1 MISAIFDVEISHL
14 VLKSAPGYLGFPR
27 MMSTSARRNKSTSRS
42 RASRVSRVEHRR
54 ETRHNLRL
62 RSNFEWA
69 DTEGIIHTAQGF
81 TRDIGSKGMFIYTD
95 SQPPLMA
102 ELHVEVFLSSD
113 EEVRKDLQ
121 LRLCASALVL
131 RVDPIAAGLSGG
143 FAILNKSY
151 ELLRGEVVLKD

>member
-1 MISAIFDVEISHL
+1 
-14 VLKSAPGYLGFPR
+14 
-27 MMSTSARRNKSTSRS
+27 MSTPASNVSASRT
-42 RASRVSRVEHRR
+42 RVSRISRAEHRR

-62 RSNFEWA
+62 RSNFAWA
-69 DTEGIIHTAQGF
+69 DTEGIVHTAQGF

-95 SQPPLMA
+95 CQPPLKA
-102 ELHVEVFLSSD
+102 DLHVEVFLSSD

-131 RVDPIAAGLSGG
+131 RVDPVAAGLSGG